1 VIRRAAIALIA
12 CAAVLVAGC
21 GGGGGGE
28 NDDLASLAP
37 SNASLYLESVI
48 RPQGGQKDAIQSLA
62 SRVGGIQDPGAMIVG
77 RLNAALAQAGS
88 GVTYE
93 KDVAPWLGERG
104 AIFFRSFAGNP
115 PPFAAV
121 VETTDSGAA
130 QDFLEKVT
138 AENPG
143 IKQATYNGVQYF
155 TFPPGETTTV
165 AFGVV
170 GDFLV
175 VGTLDEFK
183 AAVDASNGTSLAD
196 SSDFQEAT
204 ATVPSDNLGLGYV
217 DSARAVGAISS
228 TMTPLEA
235 AALKPLLATLSSG
248 PAGFSVSARPDE
260 ASLDVSVPSG
270 ALPPLAGGDLVG
282 KAPADAWFA
291 VGAQDVGAT
300 LQSALDTVT
309 KSIPGAGVIQ
319 GRIERESG
327 VDLRRTL
334 SWMQDGYA
342 FVAGTSRSAIDI
354 GAVLQSSDTE
364 ASAKDVD
371 ALRKRF
377 QADADAKLGPPSLP
391 GADAGFSATAP
402 ESPQAI
408 EVDQVGSQVVA
419 ALGPGQPAENALHPE
434 HDLAD
439 DPSFVAGQGALG
451 ADFEPLAFVSLP
463 ELFVVAEKGGQA
475 NDPSYLAAK
484 PYLEKLD
491 YLMIGSRTDAGRT
504 TMRFAVGVR

>member
-1 VIRRAAIALIA
+1 MIRRAAIALIA

-37 SNASLYLESVI
+37 PDASIYLESVI
-48 RPQGGQKDAIQSLA
+48 RPEGGQKDAIQSLA
-62 SRVGGIQDPGAMIVG
+62 SRVGGIPDPGAMIVEQ
-77 RLNAALAQAGS
+77 LNAQFAQAGS
-88 GVTYE
+88 DVTYE
-93 KDVAPWLGERG
+93 HDIAPWLGERA
-104 AIFFRSFAGNP
+104 AIFFQSFGSD
-115 PPFAAV
+115 PPFAVAL
-121 VETTDSGAA
+121 ETTDSGGA
-130 QDFLEKVT
+130 QAFLDKVT
-138 AENPG
+138 ASLDG
-143 IKQATYNGVQYF
+143 IRKATYNGVQYF
-155 TFPPGETTTV
+155 EGSGE
-165 AFGVV
+165 AGPFAAGVV
-170 GDFLV
+170 DDFLV
-175 VGTLDEFK
+175 FGTPDEFK
-183 AAVDASNGTSLAD
+183 AAVDASDGSSLAD
-196 SSDFQEAT
+196 SSDFQDAT

-217 DSARAVGAISS
+217 DSAKAIGAISS
-228 TMTPLEA
+228 TMNPLEA
-235 AALKPLLATLSSG
+235 AALKPLLTTLSSG

-270 ALPPLAGGDLVG
+270 TLPPLAGGDLVG

-300 LQSALDTVT
+300 LQNALDTVT

-327 VDLRRTL
+327 VDLRKTL

-342 FVAGTSRSAIDI
+342 FVAGTSQSAIDI
-354 GAVLQSSDTE
+354 GAVIQSADTQ

-371 ALRKRF
+371 ALRKKF

-408 EVDQVGSQVVA
+408 EVDQVGTQVVA

-439 DPSFVAGQGALG
+439 DSSFVAGQGALG

-484 PYLEKLD
+484 PYLERLD